1 MGPKRLR
8 TMTALIGVKLRQ
20 HVSYQSALQG
30 CRSRRRAVSR
40 RDVAPS
46 RTGHGGLEIA
56 TVYEIKRLEA
66 ARHRGT
72 PGPGMILAGGVH
84 CVARAEVTPK

>member
-1 MGPKRLR
+1 MKG
-8 TMTALIGVKLRQ
+8 G
-20 HVSYQSALQG
+20 SDD
-30 CRSRRRAVSR
+30 RAY
-40 RDVAPS
+40 DVAPS